1 MVKSSSAADGV
12 EVVDRSGFLALER
25 EWNELVVTTQD
36 EPFYRHEFLRVWM
49 THFNPATRLE
59 VLTSRDRAGKLAAV
73 FPLMRTRGFICGLPA
88 RLSTSIGNAH
98 SCRFDMVAEDGSA
111 AGKRFFAHLAADK
124 SWDVL
129 RIADVPDGGNA
140 WHLYRAAEQ
149 AGFPVGVWESQ
160 NSPYLPL
167 PPSYDALLSGMS
179 TGFKANLR
187 RRRRRLEAMGEVRV
201 EHVTGGAD
209 LQARLDEGFAIERS
223 GWKGKKGTAISQDAK
238 TYGFYSELAH
248 TAAARGYLSL
258 FFLTLNGRSIAF
270 QYGLTYGGVCYVPKL
285 GYDEAYKDC
294 SPGLLLMEESIK
306 NCIARGVKGF
316 DFLGLPGGWKT
327 RWSRQMRRHNW
338 LYIFRDSRFGQTLQT
353 TKFRLLPAAKR
364 VLPAAKRVLWP
375 WRGSLASDS

>member
-1 MVKSSSAADGV
+1 MPIPRSSSTTDAV

-25 EWNELVVTTQD
+25 EWNDLVSTTQD

-49 THFNPATRLE
+49 NHFNPRTRLE
-59 VLTSRDRAGKLAAV
+59 VLTTRDRTGKLAAA

-88 RLSTSIGNAH
+88 RLGTSTGNAH
-98 SCRFDMVAEDGSA
+98 SCRFDMVAEDGRA
-111 AGKRFFAHLAADK
+111 AGETFFAHLAADK

-149 AGFPVGVWESQ
+149 AGFPVGTWESQ

-167 PPSYDALLSGMS
+167 PSTYEELQSGLS

-187 RRRRRLEAMGEVRV
+187 RKRRRLEAMGTVRV
-201 EHVTGGAD
+201 EHVTGGPD

-258 FFLTLNGRSIAF
+258 SFLMLNGKSIAF
-270 QYGLTYGGVCYVPKL
+270 HYGLTYGGVCYVPKL
-285 GYDEAYKDC
+285 GYDEAYQEC
-294 SPGLLLMEESIK
+294 SPGLLLIEEGIRD
-306 NCIARGVKGF
+306 CIVRGVKGF

-327 RWSRQMRRHNW
+327 RWSQQTRRHNW
-338 LYIFRDSRFGQTLQT
+338 LYIFRDSPFGLALQT
-353 TKFRLLPAAKR
+353 TKFRLLPAAKQ
-364 VLPAAKRVLWP
+364 VLWP
-375 WRGSLASDS
+375 WKGSHASVA